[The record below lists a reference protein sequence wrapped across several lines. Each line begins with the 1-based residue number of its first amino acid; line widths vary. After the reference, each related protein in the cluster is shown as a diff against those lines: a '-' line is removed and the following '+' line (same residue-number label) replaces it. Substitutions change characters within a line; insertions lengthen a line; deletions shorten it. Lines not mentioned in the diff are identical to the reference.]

1 MKENKV
7 RHRLA
12 NGKAARKAYPK
23 NLTCGGDCVLDLV
36 NIEYLW
42 KGMIGLFV
50 LFIFLLV
57 ILVTDE

>member
-1 MKENKV
+1 M
-7 RHRLA
+7 
-12 NGKAARKAYPK
+12 
-23 NLTCGGDCVLDLV
+23 LDLV
-36 NIEYLW
+36 QIEYLW